1 MHYPS
6 KLKQTPK
13 RRTKKLKKKSLLMQF
28 LCSYEL
34 KIKSFRLITLTKKL
48 KTTKQ
53 NK

>member
-1 MHYPS
+1 
-6 KLKQTPK
+6 
-13 RRTKKLKKKSLLMQF
+13 MQF

-53 NK
+53 NKRFRFIEKGIAKLV